1 MSTVPEQ
8 ELQVVYTTLYQIRL
22 VNYVTLSSATLL
34 VYDILTNLDKE
45 ISFIWRYYHNA
56 EEPYAFVPWNRRLRR
71 MVIQGVCIF
80 GRYYGLFYL
89 IVYFAGMAFS
99 SSFVLLSNS
108 IPVYNHESFS
118 VPSCRGFYYYTIFAG
133 GILYTTLVNVI
144 LVMRLNVFYQ
154 TFYGVEGLQKYQ
166 FFLVGVVSFEYL
178 VELIM
183 GILSAIWVRDRVV
196 EPPAGVPWPGCV
208 LSEDPGN
215 ALVLPTWIIAI
226 LVATA
231 LFGCTLHLVFSSMR
245 RRLRSFRD
253 FTISNIREE
262 IKGLQPISQ
271 ILMRDTVLFYISMFV
286 MLVTSIAANSVFHN
300 FLSLVTSPLFMA
312 LSSFYSS
319 RFIIHTRE
327 SIAKSTNRWQVED
340 LDLSTL
346 SDPCR

>member
-34 VYDILTNLDKE
+34 AYDILTNLDKE

-56 EEPYAFVPWNRRLRR
+56 DEPYAFVPWNRRLRR

-80 GRYYGLFYL
+80 SRYYGLFYL
-89 IVYFAGMAFS
+89 IVYFA
-99 SSFVLLSNS
+99 
-108 IPVYNHESFS
+108 VYNHESFS
-118 VPSCRGFYYYTIFAG
+118 VPVCRGFYYYTIFVG

-144 LVMRLNVFYQ
+144 VVMRLSVFYR

-166 FFLVGVVSFEYL
+166 FFLAGVVSFEYL

-183 GILSAIWVRDRVV
+183 SILSAIWVRDRVV

-208 LSEDPGN
+208 LSENPGD

-253 FTISNIREE
+253 FTISSIREE
-262 IKGLQPISQ
+262 IESLQPISQ
-271 ILMRDTVLFYISMFV
+271 ILVRDAVLFYIPMFV

-327 SIAKSTNRWQVED
+327 SIAISTNRWQVED